1 MKYLVRNLK
10 KLRKENKLTQHQ
22 IATTLNMHRSNYSKV
37 ENGEREL
44 SIEAIITLADFF
56 GMSVDELVRDPK
68 TFTSKENHLNELLEE
83 KLKAIDTLAP
93 EDKQAL
99 YRVIQAMINQS

>member
-1 MKYLVRNLK
+1 MKYLVKNLK
-10 KLRKENKLTQHQ
+10 KLRKEKKLTQQQ

-56 GMSVDELVRDPK
+56 QMSVDELVRDPK
-68 TFTSKENHLNELLEE
+68 TFQSNEKHINKLLSSKMQSLDKLEV
-83 KLKAIDTLAP
+83 

-99 YRVIQAMINQS
+99 IRVINAMLDEE

>member
-1 MKYLVRNLK
+1 MKYLVKNLK
-10 KLRKENKLTQHQ
+10 KLRKERKLTQQQ

-44 SIEAIITLADFF
+44 SIEAIISLADFF
-56 GMSVDELVRDPK
+56 GMTVDELVRDPK
-68 TFTSKENHLNELLEE
+68 TFQSNEEYTNDLINGQLKKLDKLE
-83 KLKAIDTLAP
+83 L

-99 YRVIQAMINQS
+99 YRVIKAMLKQD